1 MVIEPW
7 FRQGPTK
14 HVLEAT
20 KVLDYSSAEIMSLR
34 NKECEKK
41 HFKGCKMYFTSLV
54 K

>member
-14 HVLEAT
+14 HELGVT

-34 NKECEKK
+34 NKDAEKK
-41 HFKGCKMYFTSLV
+41 HLKGCKIYFTSLV